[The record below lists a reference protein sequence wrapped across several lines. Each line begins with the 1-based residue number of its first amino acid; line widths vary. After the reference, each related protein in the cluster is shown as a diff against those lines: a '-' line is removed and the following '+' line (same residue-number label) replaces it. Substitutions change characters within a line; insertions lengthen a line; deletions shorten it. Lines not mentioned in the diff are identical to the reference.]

1 MMPRRC
7 THFPGSEC
15 LTKGSLAAVS
25 RLPDQLAAAATD
37 AFPFFSPPS
46 LPEQKGLQTTRWV
59 WSVDWIKSGVLK
71 QTGLLGPS
79 IRAEDVVI

>member
-25 RLPDQLAAAATD
+25 RLPDQLVAAATD
-37 AFPFFSPPS
+37 TFPFFSPPS
-46 LPEQKGLQTTRWV
+46 LPEQKGFLYYAV
-59 WSVDWIKSGVLK
+59 GLVLESD
-71 QTGLLGPS
+71 TVCLC
-79 IRAEDVVI
+79 